1 VTSGQRKGRRA
12 FFYACTGY
20 HKRGTSVCGDGLIL
34 PIERVDQAVL
44 GALGG
49 EVLREEV
56 VQQVIDSV
64 LVELNPQARNR
75 RPTNCCGVPNPPY
88 RNKLVTQFVDKLA
101 EQGKLLRELPT
112 PHCLACGDS
121 GWVEDANTPPK
132 QMIMARPNPN
142 NRTAA
147 EFAPSRAMY
156 RWRGVIVSD
165 SGVWKYSRGNRGR
178 HCRKGHD

>member
-1 VTSGQRKGRRA
+1 MPE
-12 FFYACTGY
+12 
-20 HKRGTSVCGDGLIL
+20 DL
-34 PIERVDQAVL
+34 RVDQAVL

-56 VQQVIDSV
+56 VQRVIDSV

-112 PHCLACGDS
+112 PLCLACGDS

-142 NRTAA
+142 NRTAT
-147 EFAPSRAMY
+147 EFVPVESY
-156 RWRGVIVSD
+156 VSMVRCD
-165 SGVWKYSRGNRGR
+165 CQRLRRWKYSRGNRGR
-178 HCRKGHD
+178 HCRKGRD